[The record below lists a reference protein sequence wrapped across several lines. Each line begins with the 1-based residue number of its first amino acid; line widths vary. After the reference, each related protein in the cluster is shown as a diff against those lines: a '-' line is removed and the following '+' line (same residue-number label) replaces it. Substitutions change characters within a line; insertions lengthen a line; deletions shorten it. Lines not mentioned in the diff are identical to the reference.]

1 MQTDQKNVIISNGQ
15 KDPNAVF
22 SSERQF
28 NKKRFIVLYQFNCK
42 AGGVGRQVT
51 KLKVPF
57 GPKEGVPDRLQ
68 ASK

>member
-1 MQTDQKNVIISNGQ
+1 MQTSEL
-15 KDPNAVF
+15 KDILLT
-22 SSERQF
+22 SLT
-28 NKKRFIVLYQFNCK
+28 VLYQFNCK

-51 KLKVPF
+51 KLKVQIPF

>member
-1 MQTDQKNVIISNGQ
+1 MGKKTQMQTSEL
-15 KDPNAVF
+15 KDILLT
-22 SSERQF
+22 SLT
-28 NKKRFIVLYQFNCK
+28 VLYQFNCK

-51 KLKVPF
+51 KLKVQIPF

>member
-1 MQTDQKNVIISNGQ
+1 MQTSEL
-15 KDPNAVF
+15 KDILLT
-22 SSERQF
+22 SLT
-28 NKKRFIVLYQFNCK
+28 VLYQFNCK